1 MRGLLF
7 VIACAL
13 ALAPTAAARTDGP
26 RQLALEWPARG
37 HLNSHFGW
45 DGGRWHTGFDIG
57 MLRTLDVTAA
67 TDGTVVATGWL
78 GGYEG
83 YGNVVLVRFD
93 DEYSLLY
100 AHLARPLVR
109 TGDRITAGERIGI
122 AGCTGW
128 CTGTHLHF
136 ELRYRGA
143 AIDPA
148 TLFAR

>member
-1 MRGLLF
+1 MRRLLL
-7 VIACAL
+7 VISCAL
-13 ALAPTAAARTDGP
+13 ALAPAAAARTDGP
-26 RQLALEWPARG
+26 RQLTLEWPAQG
-37 HLNSHFGW
+37 HLNSRFGW

-67 TDGTVVATGWL
+67 TDGTVVATGWI

-93 DEYSLLY
+93 DAYSLLY

-109 TGDRITAGERIGI
+109 VGDRVVASQRIGI
-122 AGCTGW
+122 AGCTGS

-136 ELRYRGA
+136 ELRRGGQP
-143 AIDPA
+143 IDPSA
-148 TLFAR
+148 LFAR